1 MICIKISEKRDYY
14 LPIFTTVAITLLD
27 RTFITLLWF
36 LQAKAPGLYKGD
48 EFTMVAVK
56 MLKDE
61 ATEEMQ
67 KDFEREAILMSDFD
81 HPNIVKL
88 LAVCAVGKPMCL
100 LFEYMGRGDL
110 NEFLRSCS
118 PSNVSSYIVRGGSSM
133 GGTPSAHIPYQSA
146 HHLPPSVTS
155 GHPLHSHHHHHHPHH
170 HLGHQHVHPSSG
182 SLIRTTSH
190 VSTGS
195 HTICSSSCSSHPEFP
210 FNDQHP
216 VRLTILDLLHISKQI
231 ASGMVYLSDRKFV
244 HRDLAT
250 RNCLVNDKMVVKIAD
265 FGLSQKISQDN
276 YFKGNEGDA
285 VPIRWMPLDA
295 IIHSKFTVES
305 DVWAFGVVLW
315 EIFSFGMQ
323 PYYGMSHEEVIKFIK
338 EGNTLPYP
346 ENTPGPIYQLMK
358 SCWNRKPS
366 ARPPFKLIY
375 RSLCNAYDEIYKHHN
390 NDPYHVHV

>member
-1 MICIKISEKRDYY
+1 
-14 LPIFTTVAITLLD
+14 
-27 RTFITLLWF
+27 
-36 LQAKAPGLYKGD
+36 
-48 EFTMVAVK
+48 MVAVK

-67 KDFEREAILMSDFD
+67 KDFEREASLMADFD

-118 PSNVSSYIVRGGSSM
+118 PTSSAYIVGRGSSL
-133 GGTPSAHIPYQSA
+133 GTPSAHLPYQSS
-146 HHLPPSVTS
+146 HHLPPAAVTS
-155 GHPLHSHHHHHHPHH
+155 LGHHHHHNTPHSHHH
-170 HLGHQHVHPSSG
+170 LGQQHHVHPSAG

-190 VSTGS
+190 ISSNS
-195 HTICSSSCSSHPEFP
+195 HTFCSSSCSSHHELP
-210 FNDQHP
+210 FSDQHP
-216 VRLTILDLLHISKQI
+216 IRLTILDLLHISKQI
-231 ASGMVYLSDRKFV
+231 AAGMVYLSDKKYV

-265 FGLSQKISQDN
+265 FGLSQNLYQDN
-276 YFKGNEGDA
+276 YYKGNEGDA

-295 IIHSKFTVES
+295 ILHSKFTVES

-323 PYYGMSHEEVIKFIK
+323 PYYGMTHEEVIKFIK
-338 EGNTLPYP
+338 DGNTLPYP
-346 ENTPGPIYQLMK
+346 EKTPGPIYQLMK

>member
-1 MICIKISEKRDYY
+1 
-14 LPIFTTVAITLLD
+14 
-27 RTFITLLWF
+27 
-36 LQAKAPGLYKGD
+36 
-48 EFTMVAVK
+48 MVAVK

-67 KDFEREAILMSDFD
+67 KDFEREANLMADFD

-88 LAVCAVGKPMCL
+88 LGVCAIGKPMCL
-100 LFEYMGRGDL
+100 IFEYMGRGDL
-110 NEFLRSCS
+110 NDFLRSCS
-118 PSNVSSYIVRGGSSM
+118 PSSGFTTRSGGGGSGLGSLHF
-133 GGTPSAHIPYQSA
+133 PFQSAHIPAVSA
-146 HHLPPSVTS
+146 NNHL
-155 GHPLHSHHHHHHPHH
+155 HH
-170 HLGHQHVHPSSG
+170 HLGQHVHPSSG
-182 SLIRTTSH
+182 SLIRTTSR
-190 VSTGS
+190 VSAASQTL
-195 HTICSSSCSSHPEFP
+195 CSSSCSSHHEFP

-216 VRLTILDLLHISKQI
+216 LRITTLDLLHIAKQI

-265 FGLSQKISQDN
+265 FGLSQHIYQDN
-276 YFKGNEGDA
+276 YYKGSEGDA
-285 VPIRWMPLDA
+285 VPVRWMPLDA

-323 PYYGMSHEEVIKFIK
+323 PYYGMNHEEVIQFIK

-358 SCWNRKPS
+358 NCWNRKPS

-375 RSLCNAYDEIYKHHN
+375 RTLCNAYDEIYKHHN
-390 NDPYHVHV
+390 TDPYHVHV